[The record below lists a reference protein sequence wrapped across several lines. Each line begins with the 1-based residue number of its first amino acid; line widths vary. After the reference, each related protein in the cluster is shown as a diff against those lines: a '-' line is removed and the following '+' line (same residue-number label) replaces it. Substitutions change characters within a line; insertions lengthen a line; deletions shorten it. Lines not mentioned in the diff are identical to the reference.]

1 MLRFATLVYFWTV
14 SDSCSKFPSFNQTME
29 ESDQWTHFAPIAK
42 LESLDEI
49 DQDSS
54 RHSTAGLAVPMATT
68 QAAVAQPL
76 LSSSSSPSSAGG
88 PSASGAVVVV
98 VVGGSSGALSVGA
111 AGGGGVGDGSSDSSS
126 SGAVTK

>member
-68 QAAVAQPL
+68 QAQPL
-76 LSSSSSPSSAGG
+76 LSSPSSAGG
-88 PSASGAVVVV
+88 PSASGAVV

-111 AGGGGVGDGSSDSSS
+111 AGGGGGGVGDGSTDSSS